1 MASTLPF
8 NLSQNKKELYV
19 KMNNKN
25 YYIQDLFEKE
35 TFQNFYKSMPSVIKL
50 EHVTYFDSENINWE
64 KF

>member
-50 EHVTYFDSENINWE
+50 EHVAYFDSENINWE